1 MEKCC
6 DCGEQRESNSGGNG
20 VKGFDPDWEKV
31 DVTTCLPWI
40 NPSKLAESALT
51 HAWKGSKNNTTRLSY
66 GIVKSKVG
74 FALN

>member
-1 MEKCC
+1 M
-6 DCGEQRESNSGGNG
+6 
-20 VKGFDPDWEKV
+20 KGFDPDWEKV

-51 HAWKGSKNNTTRLSY
+51 HAWKGSMNNTTRLSY